1 MIKDMLV
8 RMAQPSDAPAIG
20 AVLER
25 CGLPVDDLA
34 RLVGEFHVAILDGQL
49 VGCACAERFGDT
61 AIIRSVAVLR
71 EWRDQGV
78 ASHLVN
84 TVMMRARANG
94 VRRAVLLTS
103 TCPSYFARY
112 GFSLIHASKLPHE
125 VLESKEFQR
134 LRNTSALCMSAELV

>member
-1 MIKDMLV
+1 
-8 RMAQPSDAPAIG
+8 MAQPSDAPAIG